1 MNDDDVRLL
10 APGLWSLGQKM
21 GGRVHAFLCD
31 GGDELT
37 LVDTLYDT
45 DGARILRLIA
55 KIGRRPADLRHI
67 VLTHAH
73 RSHLGGLAALKR
85 ASGAT
90 IYAHE
95 WEADI
100 VAGERGAERVRLLP
114 HRPLR
119 TYIPFQLFCAL
130 GIGKHPPCPVDEF
143 VKGGDRI
150 GPLELIDAPGHSVGH
165 LAFVWHD
172 RKALL
177 AGDAIA
183 TWPSDLPGWP
193 SFTLNARKHRES
205 LRRLVDVEPE
215 ILGVGHGPSILSGA
229 RARVRAIVDTLGQ

>member
-1 MNDDDVRLL
+1 MSDDDVQLL

-31 GGDELT
+31 DGNELT

-45 DGARILRLIA
+45 DGARILRLIS

-100 VAGERGAERVRLLP
+100 VGENVERNACGCS
-114 HRPLR
+114 R
-119 TYIPFQLFCAL
+119 TGSCVPTSPSNC
-130 GIGKHPPCPVDEF
+130 
-143 VKGGDRI
+143 
-150 GPLELIDAPGHSVGH
+150 SVH
-165 LAFVWHD
+165 LASASI
-172 RKALL
+172 R
-177 AGDAIA
+177 
-183 TWPSDLPGWP
+183 P
-193 SFTLNARKHRES
+193 ARSTS
-205 LRRLVDVEPE
+205 L
-215 ILGVGHGPSILSGA
+215 
-229 RARVRAIVDTLGQ
+229 

>member
-1 MNDDDVRLL
+1 MSDDDVRLL
-10 APGLWSLGQKM
+10 APGLWSLGQRK

-31 GGDELT
+31 DGTELT

-55 KIGRRPADLRHI
+55 KIGRQPADLRHI

-100 VAGERGAERVRLLP
+100 IAGAREAQRVRLLP

-119 TYIPFQLFCAL
+119 TYIPFQLFW
-130 GIGKHPPCPVDEF
+130 
-143 VKGGDRI
+143 
-150 GPLELIDAPGHSVGH
+150 H
-165 LAFVWHD
+165 LASASI
-172 RKALL
+172 RPA
-177 AGDAIA
+177 
-183 TWPSDLPGWP
+183 
-193 SFTLNARKHRES
+193 
-205 LRRLVDVEPE
+205 
-215 ILGVGHGPSILSGA
+215 PSISTSLAAIESGLSS
-229 RARVRAIVDTLGQ
+229 